1 MEPRTGTGASEARA
15 MSVVLRDVVAV
26 RRYCMPNIKGGGIL
40 VETKDLLPM
49 GSEVLLM
56 VTVPD
61 GQPRAAVMGKVVWI
75 TPANNRDG
83 YPPAIGVQFVS
94 DRAGAWTRIQNV
106 LSGVPDAGGPT
117 FSF

>member
-1 MEPRTGTGASEARA
+1 MGTSEARA
-15 MSVVLRDVVAV
+15 LSVVLRDAVAV
-26 RRYCMPNIKGGGIL
+26 RRYCMPGIKGGGIL
-40 VETKDLLPM
+40 VETKEPPPM

-56 VTVPD
+56 ITVPD

-75 TPANNRDG
+75 TPANNREG

-106 LSGVPDAGGPT
+106 LSSVSDVGGPT